1 MDPLDDME
9 DPGFDEPEA
18 EIDALTLLREDHQ
31 EVLALIE
38 SFERASGDDRR
49 QELAQRICEL
59 LTAHAQIEEEIF
71 YPAVRAAILEQDL
84 LDDAEVEH
92 AVTKGLVEEIRSM
105 DVGEALYDAKVRVLG
120 ELVRH
125 HVGIEEDE
133 LFGLVEI
140 ADVDLDRLGNELV
153 ARRRELLGSDIETA
167 G

>member
-105 DVGEALYDAKVRVLG
+105 DVGEALYDAKAAGRNRIATNAEEASASMSSSVRASG
-120 ELVRH
+120 TSRS
-125 HVGIEEDE
+125 IP
-133 LFGLVEI
+133 I
-140 ADVDLDRLGNELV
+140 
-153 ARRRELLGSDIETA
+153 TP
-167 G
+167 

>member
-49 QELAQRICEL
+49 QELAHRICEL

-105 DVGEALYDAKVRVLG
+105 G
-120 ELVRH
+120 
-125 HVGIEEDE
+125 
-133 LFGLVEI
+133 
-140 ADVDLDRLGNELV
+140 
-153 ARRRELLGSDIETA
+153 RRRSALRRQGPRA
-167 G
+167 GRAGQTPCRHRRG